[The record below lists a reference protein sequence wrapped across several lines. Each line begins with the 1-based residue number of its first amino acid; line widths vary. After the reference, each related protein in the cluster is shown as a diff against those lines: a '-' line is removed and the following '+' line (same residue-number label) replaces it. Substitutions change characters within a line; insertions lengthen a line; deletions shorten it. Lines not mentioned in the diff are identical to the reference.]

1 MKKITLFS
9 LSLAG
14 LAMFALPHSAKAF
27 ELQEVWRIKGGGLN
41 IKMAKFFDLKMAMK

>member
-27 ELQEVWRIKGGGLN
+27 ELQEVWRIKGGFN
-41 IKMAKFFDLKMAMK
+41 IKMAKFFDLKMAMT